1 MPSGSDPEGI
11 GVVCGN
17 GAAASAVAASSVAS
31 MWASP
36 CRPGNG
42 RCMDALDALHEEI
55 RTHTGCG
62 FAICEEAQHI
72 VPGEGAD
79 DADVMIVG
87 EAPGASE
94 DKAGP
99 PFVRRAREVLRAPP
113 GAGG

>member
-1 MPSGSDPEGI
+1 MPSGWEPG
-11 GVVCGN
+11 GTGMVCGN
-17 GAAASAVAASSVAS
+17 GAAASADAASSVAS
-31 MWASP
+31 MWWFLP
-36 CRPGNG
+36 CRQPGIG

-94 DKAGP
+94 DKAG
-99 PFVRRAREVLRAPP
+99 RALL
-113 GAGG
+113 